1 MTDTVLEKRRFP
13 RKQLEEPAQVLD
25 RDTGQ
30 LLGVLENVS
39 RGGFSLLT
47 NLSIRQEEVR
57 SVTLILPGPLDS
69 CHRVSLVVECVWCQS
84 GDKQGDQS
92 WNDHPWN
99 DHPWSYAAGF
109 QLREIEEQDLVAL
122 NYFMRDF

>member
-13 RKQLEEPAQVLD
+13 RKLLEEPAQVLD

-30 LLGVLENVS
+30 LLGVLEDVS

-47 NLSIRQEEVR
+47 DQNIRQEEVR
-57 SVTLILPGPLDS
+57 SVTLVLPGPLDS
-69 CHRVSLVVECVWCQS
+69 SHQVSMVAECVWCQS
-84 GDKQGDQS
+84 GNKQGD
-92 WNDHPWN
+92 HPR
-99 DHPWSYAAGF
+99 DYAAGF
-109 QLREIEEQDLVAL
+109 QLREIDEQDLVAL